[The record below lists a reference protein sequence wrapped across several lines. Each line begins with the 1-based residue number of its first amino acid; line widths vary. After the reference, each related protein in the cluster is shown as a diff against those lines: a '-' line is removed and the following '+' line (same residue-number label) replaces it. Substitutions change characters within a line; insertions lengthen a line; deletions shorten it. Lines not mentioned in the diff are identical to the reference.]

1 MTHLVLDD
9 NRTTPVN
16 VTTSVPT
23 SLIESQH
30 WRPGIA
36 FEADLVAQL
45 PFLRRYANKL
55 TRDREQAMDLVQDT
69 CERALRFRHLF
80 QEGTSMRAWVQ
91 TIMRHRFFDM
101 AKRRRDAIGGGRSVP
116 LEELSK
122 SVYSAARAEQICF
135 AKEVLQLAAEGLSE
149 KQASVFWPTL
159 QGASREECVA
169 LRGVPKGAVGIR
181 LHRAR
186 SFLRR
191 ACAA

>member
-16 VTTSVPT
+16 VTASVRAA
-23 SLIESQH
+23 LIESQH
-30 WRPGIA
+30 WRPGTT

-55 TRDREQAMDLVQDT
+55 TRDREQAKDLVQDT

-91 TIMRHRFFDM
+91 TIMRHRFFDI
-101 AKRRRDAIGGGRSVP
+101 AKRRRGAIGGGRSVP

-122 SVYSAARAEQICF
+122 WVYSAARAEQICF

-159 QGASREECVA
+159 EGASREDCVA